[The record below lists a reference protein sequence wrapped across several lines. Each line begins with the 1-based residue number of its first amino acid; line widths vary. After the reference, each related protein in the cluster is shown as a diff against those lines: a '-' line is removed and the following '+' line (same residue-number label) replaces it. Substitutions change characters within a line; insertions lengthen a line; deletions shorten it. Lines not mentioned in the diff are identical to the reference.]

1 MARVTFVTGGMGG
14 AGSLQHRGDVLN
26 RMVASHSGQHIVDKA
41 ATMPSPSND
50 LYSAYLDELSEPE
63 RERVKLF
70 ADTFGIEP
78 TDAVWAL
85 MIVLGRYG
93 DLHEAVPEKVKLTVQ
108 RILEKIQLPAR
119 VEAHTTRTRL
129 QASSTA
135 AFVPEPLLDTDQAA
149 AIIRIHPKTLQKLAR
164 RGEIRAV
171 QIGKVWRFRASV
183 LEDWIQQKFAS

>member
-1 MARVTFVTGGMGG
+1 MI
-14 AGSLQHRGDVLN
+14 
-26 RMVASHSGQHIVDKA
+26 ASHGAQHVVDKA
-41 ATMPSPSND
+41 ATMPPPSND

-78 TDAVWAL
+78 ADAVWAL
-85 MIVLGRYG
+85 MNVLGRYS
-93 DLHEAVPEKVKLTVQ
+93 DLREAVPEKVKLTVQ
-108 RILEKIQLPAR
+108 GILEKIQSPAGADAQTAKTR
-119 VEAHTTRTRL
+119 VL
-129 QASSTA
+129 ASSTA

-149 AIIRIHPKTLQKLAR
+149 SIIRIHPKTLQKLAR

-171 QIGKVWRFRASV
+171 QIGKVWRFRASI

>member
-1 MARVTFVTGGMGG
+1 MI
-14 AGSLQHRGDVLN
+14 
-26 RMVASHSGQHIVDKA
+26 ASHGAQHVVDKA
-41 ATMPSPSND
+41 ATMPPPSND

-78 TDAVWAL
+78 ADAMWAL

-108 RILEKIQLPAR
+108 RILEKIKAR
-119 VEAHTTRTRL
+119 AGADGQPTRTRL

-149 AIIRIHPKTLQKLAR
+149 SIIRIHPKTLQKLAR